1 MRGRLINTPWES
13 PIPRQKRHV
22 ATRAEIRA
30 GDRAGARGRPYV
42 GESDATLK
50 VTLSNADAKAVT
62 KAAKKAKQKVAAWL
76 REAVKDRIRGGK

>member
-1 MRGRLINTPWES
+1 M
-13 PIPRQKRHV
+13 
-22 ATRAEIRA
+22 
-30 GDRAGARGRPYV
+30 RGRPYL

-76 REAVKDRIRGGK
+76 RDAVKDRIRGGK